1 MDEMCCADA
10 DASPFKKGEG
20 EGYSEQSSA
29 LSPTPHL
36 YPLPFDKARGK
47 TEPAMNRILAL
58 DFGRARIGAAI
69 SDELQLLAHPLET
82 IPANVHAPSRIAEIV
97 REKKVDYVVA
107 GIPRQMNG
115 QIGAAATEVLQFVEK
130 LRGILPCPVVTW
142 DERLTTA
149 AAHRALRDAG
159 KKTRHTRGYVDQ
171 VAAQMIL
178 QSYLDR
184 RAANVGRQSDL

>member
-1 MDEMCCADA
+1 MSQHVMK
-10 DASPFKKGEG
+10 P
-20 EGYSEQSSA
+20 
-29 LSPTPHL
+29 
-36 YPLPFDKARGK
+36 
-47 TEPAMNRILAL
+47 ILAL

-69 SDELQLLAHPLET
+69 SDELQLLAHPVET
-82 IPANVHAPSRIAEIV
+82 IPANEQAASRVAEIV
-97 REKKVDYVVA
+97 RERKVDHVIA

-130 LRGILPCPVVTW
+130 LRAILPCPVVTW
-142 DERLTTA
+142 DERLTTV

-159 KKTRHTRGYVDQ
+159 KKTRDTRSYIDQ

-184 RAANVGRQSDL
+184 RAADAARRSDP

>member
-1 MDEMCCADA
+1 
-10 DASPFKKGEG
+10 
-20 EGYSEQSSA
+20 
-29 LSPTPHL
+29 
-36 YPLPFDKARGK
+36 
-47 TEPAMNRILAL
+47 MNPILGI
-58 DFGRARIGAAI
+58 DFGRVRIGAAI

-82 IPANVHAPSRIAEIV
+82 IPANEQATSRVAEIV
-97 REKKVDYVVA
+97 REKKVDHVVA
-107 GIPRQMNG
+107 GMPRQMNG

-149 AAHRALRDAG
+149 AANRALRDAG

-171 VAAQMIL
+171 VAAQIIL

-184 RAANVGRQSDL
+184 RAASAAAGI